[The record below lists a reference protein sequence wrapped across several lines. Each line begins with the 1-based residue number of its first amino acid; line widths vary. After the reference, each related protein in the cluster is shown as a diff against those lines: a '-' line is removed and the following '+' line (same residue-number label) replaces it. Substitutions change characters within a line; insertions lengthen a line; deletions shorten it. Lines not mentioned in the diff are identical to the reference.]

1 MIKIYDNFVT
11 KDVKDILPYYFN
23 ITIDWYTVDT
33 I

>member
-11 KDVKDILPYYFN
+11 KDVEDILPYYFN
-23 ITIDWYTVDT
+23 ITNWYIVDT